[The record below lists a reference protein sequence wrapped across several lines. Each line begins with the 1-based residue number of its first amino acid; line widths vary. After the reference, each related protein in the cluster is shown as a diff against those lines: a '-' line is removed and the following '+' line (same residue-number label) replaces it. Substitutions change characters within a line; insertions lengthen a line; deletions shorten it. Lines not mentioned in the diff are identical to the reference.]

1 MRNFQSCLQE
11 GYHWPTSVTR
21 QLAFGPWENAA
32 SRSKLHGY
40 IMKVPFAKLITL
52 VIFLI
57 CVIVVTVIYVKEAE
71 VEEKLKQKYG
81 WNE

>member
-1 MRNFQSCLQE
+1 
-11 GYHWPTSVTR
+11 
-21 QLAFGPWENAA
+21 
-32 SRSKLHGY
+32 
-40 IMKVPFAKLITL
+40 MKVPFAKIVTL

-81 WNE
+81 WQ